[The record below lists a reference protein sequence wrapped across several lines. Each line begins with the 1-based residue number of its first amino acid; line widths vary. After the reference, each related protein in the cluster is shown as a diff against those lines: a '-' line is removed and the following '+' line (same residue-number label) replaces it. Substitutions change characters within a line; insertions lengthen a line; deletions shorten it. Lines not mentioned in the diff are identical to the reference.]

1 MKILKYFLQFLFVI
15 ILFLIFKIIG
25 LKYSSKLSGNIFSF
39 LGPFLGQ
46 IKYAIKI

>member
-39 LGPFLGQ
+39 LGQ
-46 IKYAIKI
+46 TKYAIKI